1 MTKSPVA
8 ERTIQSEP
16 IKWSWRVATVA
27 GIPIYIHGTFV
38 VLIIFLLLD
47 GFSQGKSVRAAV
59 SSVLFVLAIFATIV
73 LHELGHALTAQRFG
87 IRTRDITLLP
97 IGGLARL
104 ERMPDVPRQELWVA
118 LAGPAVNLVIAGIGL
133 AAVVLSG
140 EGIPRMTL
148 ESGPNGVIGRFI
160 AVNVWLALFNLLPA
174 FPMDGGRALRALLAE
189 RTDYVR
195 ATEIAANI
203 GQGLALVF
211 GFIGLLANPLLIFI
225 ALFVWMGA
233 SAEASFVSV
242 RGALAGV
249 PVSRA
254 MITDFRAVETERP
267 LQHVIDLVLTGSQ
280 RDFPVLDDGTL
291 VGVLTQDRLLA
302 ALHERGPMST
312 VRQAMTTTF
321 ETVDA
326 REMLDS
332 AFMRLQTCTCT
343 VMPVLHEE
351 RLVGLLTPENI
362 AEYVMIRGALRP
374 PAGARRPGLL
384 G

>member
-1 MTKSPVA
+1 MTKPPVA
-8 ERTIQSEP
+8 DRKIQTEP

-38 VLIIFLLLD
+38 VLIIFLLVD
-47 GFSQGKSVRAAV
+47 GFSQGESIRAAV

-118 LAGPAVNLVIAGIGL
+118 LAGPAVNLVIAGVAL
-133 AAVVLSG
+133 AVVLVSG
-140 EGIPRMTL
+140 EAVPRVTL
-148 ESGPNGVIGRFI
+148 ESGADGVIGRFI

-195 ATEIAANI
+195 ATEIAATI

-211 GFIGLLANPLLIFI
+211 GFIGLMANPLLIFI

-242 RGALAGV
+242 RGALAGI

-254 MITDFRAVETERP
+254 MITDFRAVEAESP

-280 RDFPVLDDGTL
+280 RDFPVLDNGVL

-302 ALHERGPMST
+302 ALHERGPMGT
-312 VRQAMTTTF
+312 IRQAMTTTF

-326 REMLDS
+326 REMLDG
-332 AFMRLQTCTCT
+332 AFMRLQTCNCT
-343 VMPVLHEE
+343 VMPVLYDQ

-374 PAGARRPGLL
+374 AGARRPGFL